1 MGHDGGIVTPFSRGQ
16 HILELGGNPQG
27 PMFRPNF
34 NVMQGPGVDRV
45 CDLNEGIPAQDG
57 EFDGVF
63 GSYVIEHIRTAKIKG
78 FIAELHRIIKP
89 GAFAF
94 MVTSNL
100 YAMAQKLAAKDP
112 ATWDEDD
119 ICMVYAGKP
128 DEPGN
133 YHHTGF
139 SPEYAVK
146 LFQGAGFSEV
156 QIFEH
161 PNCQTDMIIQARK

>member
-1 MGHDGGIVTPFSRGQ
+1 MDKV
-16 HILELGGNPQG
+16 
-27 PMFRPNF
+27 
-34 NVMQGPGVDRV
+34 V
-45 CDLNEGIPAQDG
+45 DLNERIPAQDG

-63 GSYVIEHIRTAKIKG
+63 GSYIIEHIRTAKVKG
-78 FIAELHRIIKP
+78 FISELARIIKP
-89 GAFAF
+89 GCFAF

-100 YAMAQKLAAKDP
+100 YEMAKKLAAKPPDQ
-112 ATWDEDD
+112 WDEDD
-119 ICMVYAGKP
+119 ICMVFAGKP

-146 LFQGAGFSEV
+146 LFRGAGFSEV

-161 PNCQTDMIIQARK
+161 PNCVTDMIIQARK

>member
-1 MGHDGGIVTPFSRGQ
+1 MGHADRIVLPFQQGQ
-16 HILELGGNPQG
+16 RILELGGDINQPN
-27 PMFRPNF
+27 FRPNF
-34 NVMQGPGVDRV
+34 NCVGGTGVDKV
-45 CDLNEGIPAQDG
+45 CDLNDGIPAQDG

-78 FIAELHRIIKP
+78 FIGELHRIIKP
-89 GAFAF
+89 GGHAF

-100 YAMAQKLAAKDP
+100 YEMAKKLAAKDP

-128 DEPGN
+128 DEQGN

-161 PNCQTDMIIQARK
+161 PNCVTDMIIQARR